1 MTDTSPGVVIV
12 SKFVTSS
19 KDAFKNY
26 VNYIDR
32 DEAKTNNKQVNEK
45 MFSMYQDYMG
55 DAEKTSSLFTNHI
68 DSLSKNESK
77 QIKKLFEEAQK
88 NKSIMWQDVISFD
101 SNWLEKQGIINQNSS
116 MIDERKIKEAT
127 RKAVNAML
135 KKEGLDKSA
144 IWSAAIHYNTD
155 NIHVHVATVE
165 PTPTRERGK
174 RKPLSIAAMK
184 SSVINELLDR
194 DSQRKLLND
203 LVRKQIVNG
212 KKKNNTLAWRNK
224 EMKPLFMFIYNHLP
238 EDKRHWQYN
247 YNTLKPLRPYI
258 DELSKKYI
266 EKHHKEEFDLF
277 NKKLNEEVD
286 QLKAAYGTGK
296 NAKYEEYKENKIND
310 LYTRMG
316 NSFLKEMKEYD
327 KQQERIKKNVMPKKN
342 KNLRSEYRM
351 QFALKKVERAFRNE
365 YEDWKNQRHYEKL
378 QQQIEY
384 GMER

>member
-32 DEAKTNNKQVNEK
+32 EEAKSNNKQVNEK

-68 DSLSKNESK
+68 DSLSKSESK

-101 SNWLEKQGIINQNSS
+101 SNWLEKQGIINQNSN
-116 MIDERKIKEAT
+116 MIDERKLKEAT
-127 RKAVNAML
+127 RKAVNVML

-144 IWSAAIHYNTD
+144 IWSAAIHFNTD

-194 DSQRKLLND
+194 DSQRKLLNE

-247 YNTLKPLRPYI
+247 YNTLKPIRPYI
-258 DELSKKYI
+258 DELSKKYM

-296 NAKYEEYKENKIND
+296 NAEYEKYKENKIND

-327 KQQERIKKNVMPKKN
+327 KQQERIKKSVMPKKN

>member
-32 DEAKTNNKQVNEK
+32 DEAKSNNKQVNEK

-101 SNWLEKQGIINQNSS
+101 SNWLEKQGIINQNSN

-316 NSFLKEMKEYD
+316 NSFLKEMKDYD
-327 KQQERIKKNVMPKKN
+327 KQQERIKKNVMPNKN